1 MHDGTSYVAL
11 DQHDSAMRA
20 NPTAAAAC
28 YYCCRLL
35 LLLPPIAA
43 AASGY
48 MLMGCKKSCKVCDP
62 AKINTGRVIEV
73 PIKQA
78 DPAVQKTVATE

>member
-1 MHDGTSYVAL
+1 
-11 DQHDSAMRA
+11 
-20 NPTAAAAC
+20 
-28 YYCCRLL
+28 
-35 LLLPPIAA
+35 
-43 AASGY
+43 

-78 DPAVQKTVATE
+78 DPVGTKTVATE

>member
-1 MHDGTSYVAL
+1 
-11 DQHDSAMRA
+11 
-20 NPTAAAAC
+20 
-28 YYCCRLL
+28 
-35 LLLPPIAA
+35 
-43 AASGY
+43 

-78 DPAVQKTVATE
+78 DPAAKKTVATE